1 MMKASQG
8 YMICL
13 EHQFAILFELLGQYN
28 QQSKYF
34 LYKIMLKFY
43 VQRLPHLFPTP
54 CLCAAEKINTMTP
67 FLKNKW

>member
-54 CLCAAEKINTMTP
+54 CLCAEKINTMTP